1 MRPLSLLLV
10 LAALAGASSAFAQ
23 VPPAEDVIPRLLEES
38 ADARNRAD
46 LDGHVAIYA
55 DSARFMTGN
64 GPVTGR
70 HRTRAIL
77 EQHFFRDG
85 QPVQQLRFERVEVT
99 PLGSGHALVTGRF
112 VLTGGGEEERSG
124 WFSTVWAWNGTR
136 WETIH
141 DHSS

>member
-1 MRPLSLLLV
+1 MPTRSLLLA
-10 LAALAGASSAFAQ
+10 LLLLIIAAPPGRAQPAAETAIPGLLDAS
-23 VPPAEDVIPRLLEES
+23 AE
-38 ADARNRAD
+38 AWNRAD

-55 DSARFMTGN
+55 DSARFMTSN

-70 HRTRAIL
+70 HRTRALL

-85 QPVQQLRFERVEVT
+85 QPIQQLHFEQVVVL
-99 PLGSGHALVTGRF
+99 PLGAAHALVTGRF

-124 WFSTVWAWNGTR
+124 WFSTVWAWNGQR